1 MNAVTKTEKTK
12 PKDLFPIFL
21 MAGLFVLVDLSSLL
35 LVTPFETAGVT
46 AFMNPNDPL
55 NLVYFFASLIIT
67 TAIILL
73 LAKFWKR
80 SVEVI
85 ILGAVGYMVFF
96 VFSILLSFVVSGIV
110 ALGLS
115 IFAAAAIIILL
126 VKFPEW
132 YVVDASGI
140 LIGLGSIALLGISLS
155 IFLVIILLIGMAI
168 YDAISVR
175 GTKHMVTLADVVLE
189 LKLPVMLIIPK
200 IRGYSLLKDKKSLKE
215 KLKEGEEREAFAIGT
230 GDIVMPGILVA
241 STFSSISTNG
251 FLIAFSV
258 MLGTLLGFSI
268 LAIFLL
274 RGKPQPG
281 LPYLCSGA
289 ILGYIV
295 SSYLLFGGLIGLT
308 IP

>member
-1 MNAVTKTEKTK
+1 MSETEKAKTRNLI
-12 PKDLFPIFL
+12 PVFL
-21 MAGLFVLVDLSSLL
+21 MAGLFVFVDLSALL
-35 LVTPFETAGVT
+35 LVTPFEAAGVT

-55 NLVYFFASLIIT
+55 NLVYFFASLIVL
-67 TAIILL
+67 TAVILL
-73 LAKFWKR
+73 AAKLWKR
-80 SVEVI
+80 LVEAIV
-85 ILGAVGYMVFF
+85 LGATGYMVFF
-96 VFSILLSFVVSGIV
+96 VFSILLPFVVSGIV

-115 IFAAAAIIILL
+115 IIAAAAIIILL

-140 LIGLGSIALLGISLS
+140 LIALGAIALLGVSLS
-155 IFLVIILLIGMAI
+155 IFLVILLQIGLAI
-168 YDAISVR
+168 YDAIAVR
-175 GTKHMVTLADVVLE
+175 GTKHMVALADVVLE

-215 KLKEGEEREAFAIGT
+215 KLKEGEEREAFAVGT
-230 GDIVMPGILVA
+230 GDLVMPGILVA
-241 STFSSISTNG
+241 STFSNISTNG

-258 MLGTLLGFSI
+258 MLGTLFGFSI

>member
-1 MNAVTKTEKTK
+1 MSKTEKTK
-12 PKDLFPIFL
+12 TKDLFPVFL
-21 MAGLFVLVDLSSLL
+21 MAGLFVLVDLSALL
-35 LVTPFETAGVT
+35 LITPFEAAGVT
-46 AFMNPNDPL
+46 AFVNPNDPL
-55 NLVYFFASLIIT
+55 NLVYFFASLIVLT
-67 TAIILL
+67 TIILL
-73 LAKFWKR
+73 AARFWKR
-80 SVEVI
+80 LVEAIV
-85 ILGAVGYMVFF
+85 LGATGYMVFF
-96 VFSILLSFVVSGIV
+96 VFSTLLSFVVSGIV
-110 ALGLS
+110 ASGLS
-115 IFAAAAIIILL
+115 IIAAVAIVILL

-155 IFLVIILLIGMAI
+155 IFLAILLLTGMAI

-230 GDIVMPGILVA
+230 GDLVMPGILVA
-241 STFSSISTNG
+241 STFNNISTNG
-251 FLIAFSV
+251 FLITFSV
-258 MLGTLLGFSI
+258 MLGTLFGFSV

>member
-1 MNAVTKTEKTK
+1 MTKTEKAK
-12 PKDLFPIFL
+12 IKDLFPIFL

-55 NLVYFFASLIIT
+55 NLVYFFASLIVT
-67 TAIILL
+67 TVIILL
-73 LAKFWKR
+73 VAKFWKR
-80 SVEVI
+80 LVEAI
-85 ILGAVGYMVFF
+85 ILGATWYMVFF

-115 IFAAAAIIILL
+115 ILAAAAIIILL

-132 YVVDASGI
+132 YIVDASGI
-140 LIGLGSIALLGISLS
+140 LMALGAIALLGISLS
-155 IFLVIILLIGMAI
+155 IFLAILLLIGLAI

-175 GTKHMVTLADVVLE
+175 GTKHMITLADVVLE
-189 LKLPVMLIIPK
+189 LRLPVMLIIPK
-200 IRGYSLLKDKKSLKE
+200 IRGYSLLKDRKSLKE
-215 KLKEGEEREAFAIGT
+215 KLKEGEEREEFAVGT
-230 GDIVMPGILVA
+230 GDLVMPGILVA
-241 STFSSISTNG
+241 ATFSNISTNG
-251 FLIAFSV
+251 FLVALSV
-258 MLGTLLGFSI
+258 MLGTLFGFSV
-268 LAIFLL
+268 LTIFLL
-274 RGKPQPG
+274 RGRPQPG

-289 ILGYIV
+289 ILGYMV

>member
-1 MNAVTKTEKTK
+1 MSRTEKAKT
-12 PKDLFPIFL
+12 KDLFPVFL
-21 MAGLFVLVDLSSLL
+21 MAGLFVLVDLLALL
-35 LVTPFETAGVT
+35 LVMPFEAAGVS
-46 AFMNPNDPL
+46 AFVNPNDPL
-55 NLVYFFASLIIT
+55 NLVYFFASLIVYT
-67 TAIILL
+67 VIILL
-73 LAKFWKR
+73 IARFWKR
-80 SVEVI
+80 FVEAI
-85 ILGAVGYMVFF
+85 ILGATGYIVFF
-96 VFSILLSFVVSGIV
+96 VFSTLLSFVVSGIL

-115 IFAAAAIIILL
+115 IIAAAAIIILL

-140 LIGLGSIALLGISLS
+140 LVGSGGIALLGISLS
-155 IFLVIILLIGMAI
+155 IFLVILLLIGLAI

-175 GTKHMVTLADVVLE
+175 GTKHMIALADIVLE
-189 LKLPVMLIIPK
+189 LKLPLMLIMPK

-241 STFSSISTNG
+241 STFSNIGTNG
-251 FLIAFSV
+251 FLVAFSV
-258 MLGTLLGFSI
+258 MLGTLLG
-268 LAIFLL
+268 LAVLSIFLL

-289 ILGYIV
+289 ILGYVV
-295 SSYLLFGGLIGLT
+295 SSYLLFGGLISLT

>member
-1 MNAVTKTEKTK
+1 MSKTEKAKTN
-12 PKDLFPIFL
+12 DLFPIFL

-55 NLVYFFASLIIT
+55 NLVYFFASLIVT
-67 TAIILL
+67 TVIILL
-73 LAKFWKR
+73 VARFWKR
-80 SVEVI
+80 LVEAIV
-85 ILGAVGYMVFF
+85 LGATGYMVFF
-96 VFSILLSFVVSGIV
+96 VFVTLLSFVVSGI
-110 ALGLS
+110 AASSLS
-115 IFAAAAIIILL
+115 IIAAAAIIILL

-140 LIGLGSIALLGISLS
+140 LMALGAIALLGISLS
-155 IFLVIILLIGMAI
+155 IFLVILLLIGLAI

-175 GTKHMVTLADVVLE
+175 GTKHMITLADVVLE
-189 LKLPVMLIIPK
+189 LRLPVMLIIPK

-215 KLKEGEEREAFAIGT
+215 KLKEGEEREAFAVGT
-230 GDIVMPGILVA
+230 GDLVMPGILVA
-241 STFSSISTNG
+241 STFSNISTNG
-251 FLIAFSV
+251 FLIALSVIFGTLFGFSV
-258 MLGTLLGFSI
+258 LT
-268 LAIFLL
+268 IFLL
-274 RGKPQPG
+274 RGRPQPG

>member
-1 MNAVTKTEKTK
+1 MSKTEKTK
-12 PKDLFPIFL
+12 TKDLFPVFL
-21 MAGLFVLVDLSSLL
+21 MAGLFVLVDLSALL
-35 LVTPFETAGVT
+35 LITPFEAAGVT
-46 AFMNPNDPL
+46 AFVNPNDPL
-55 NLVYFFASLIIT
+55 NLVYFFASLIVLT
-67 TAIILL
+67 TIILL
-73 LAKFWKR
+73 AARFWKR
-80 SVEVI
+80 LVEAIV
-85 ILGAVGYMVFF
+85 LGATGYMVFF
-96 VFSILLSFVVSGIV
+96 VFSTLLSFVVSGIV
-110 ALGLS
+110 ASGLS
-115 IFAAAAIIILL
+115 IIAAVAIVILL

-140 LIGLGSIALLGISLS
+140 LIGLGSIALLGISLN
-155 IFLVIILLIGMAI
+155 IFLAILLLTGMAI

-230 GDIVMPGILVA
+230 GDLVMPGILVA
-241 STFSSISTNG
+241 STFNNISTNG
-251 FLIAFSV
+251 FLITFSV
-258 MLGTLLGFSI
+258 MLGTLFGFSV

>member
-1 MNAVTKTEKTK
+1 MTETEKAKTRNLI
-12 PKDLFPIFL
+12 PVFL
-21 MAGLFVLVDLSSLL
+21 MAGLFVFVDLSALL
-35 LVTPFETAGVT
+35 LVTPFEAAGVT

-55 NLVYFFASLIIT
+55 NLVYFFASLIVL
-67 TAIILL
+67 TAVILL
-73 LAKFWKR
+73 AAKLWKR
-80 SVEVI
+80 LVEAIV
-85 ILGAVGYMVFF
+85 LGATGYMVFF
-96 VFSILLSFVVSGIV
+96 VFSILLPFVFSGIV

-115 IFAAAAIIILL
+115 IIAAAAIIILL

-140 LIGLGSIALLGISLS
+140 LIALGAIALLGVSLS
-155 IFLVIILLIGMAI
+155 IFLVILLQIGLAI
-168 YDAISVR
+168 YDAIAVR
-175 GTKHMVTLADVVLE
+175 GTKHMVALADVVLE

-215 KLKEGEEREAFAIGT
+215 KLREGEEREAFAVGT
-230 GDIVMPGILVA
+230 GDLVMPGILVA
-241 STFSSISTNG
+241 STFSNIATNG
-251 FLIAFSV
+251 FLVAFSV